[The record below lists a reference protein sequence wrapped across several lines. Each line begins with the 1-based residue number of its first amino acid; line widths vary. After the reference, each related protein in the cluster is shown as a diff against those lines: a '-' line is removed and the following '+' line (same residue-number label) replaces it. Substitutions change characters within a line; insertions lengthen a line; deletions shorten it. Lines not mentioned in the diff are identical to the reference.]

1 VCAATGVKH
10 RQNSNGTLHG
20 IKGVYKCK
28 GVKSRSWGV
37 YTKVNQPYYRLTMMN
52 TLFVVVVVVVVMKD
66 EHCFGGALVASS
78 PIR

>member
-1 VCAATGVKH
+1 VKH

-28 GVKSRSWGV
+28 GVKRRSWGV

-66 EHCFGGALVASS
+66 EHSAEDTPLPPL